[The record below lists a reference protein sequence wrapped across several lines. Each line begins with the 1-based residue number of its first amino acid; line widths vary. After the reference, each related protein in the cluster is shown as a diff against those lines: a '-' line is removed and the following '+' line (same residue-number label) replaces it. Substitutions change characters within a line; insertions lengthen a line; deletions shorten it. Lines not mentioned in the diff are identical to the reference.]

1 MSDIKTENMWLMK
14 GDCLERMK
22 EINDESIDLV
32 VIDPPY
38 GIDFQSQR
46 KKDKQKWMP
55 KIANDK
61 TPFTAWLCEAHK
73 KMKNN
78 SCGIVFCRW
87 DVWGEFQA
95 QAEIAG
101 FKVKDQLIWDKMNHG
116 TGDLRGAPGCRH
128 EIAMMITKGRF
139 IFKGKRPQSVMQ
151 IKKVSPSKLL
161 HPNEKPVQLMEY
173 IVNHYSAHSDV
184 VADFTMGV
192 SPVGIACKNLNRKF
206 IGIEMDDKYFEI
218 AKNRIMN
225 ND

>member
-1 MSDIKTENMWLMK
+1 MSDIKTETMWIMK

-22 EINDESIDLV
+22 DIDDESIDLV

-38 GIDFQSQR
+38 GIDFQSQW

-61 TPFTAWLCEAHK
+61 KPFTAWLFDAYK

-78 SCGIVFCRW
+78 SCAIVFSRW
-87 DVWGEFQA
+87 DVWNEFQA
-95 QAEIAG
+95 QAELAG

-116 TGDLRGAPGCRH
+116 TGDLRGSPGCRH

-139 IFKGKRPQSVMQ
+139 TFKGKRPQSVMQ
-151 IKKVSPSKLL
+151 IKKISPSKLL
-161 HPNEKPVQLMEY
+161 HPNEKPVQLMEF
-173 IVNHYSAHSDV
+173 IINHYSACDDV

-192 SPVGIACKNLNRKF
+192 CPVGIACKNLNRKF

-218 AKNRIMN
+218 AKNRIMSA
-225 ND
+225 